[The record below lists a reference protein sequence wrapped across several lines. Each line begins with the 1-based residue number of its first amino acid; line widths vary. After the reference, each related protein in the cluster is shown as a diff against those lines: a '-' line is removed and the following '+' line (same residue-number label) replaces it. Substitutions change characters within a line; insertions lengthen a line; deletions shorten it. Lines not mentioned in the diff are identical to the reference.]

1 MKRISEVLS
10 FIWPYSAPYRFRF
23 YMGVVLSICFALT
36 NGLLLV
42 GMKTVFDR
50 LNNEQPTVPELTAD
64 ASWFEQA
71 DAWKSEVQLRLGDL
85 LPQSGESFEWQ
96 GALMVFLLLVG
107 TSALRGVSNYLSSYC
122 MRWSSEYT
130 IRDLKRA
137 VLSKVQS
144 LSLDYFNQSALGDLL
159 TRIDIDTVALNKAW
173 GLALTDLIRQ
183 PLTFIVTLGAV
194 IFLVDI
200 RLTLMALIFF
210 PVCVVP
216 VVILGGKVRRHAKRS
231 RETGVE
237 QSSRLIDFFS
247 HIRTVKA
254 YGMERMQK
262 EEYAATSHRIARA
275 NLKRDN
281 AFTMVNPIIETVAA
295 LGFCMVLLAA
305 FVLGSSM
312 SHLAV
317 FLAGFFLAYTPL
329 KRLAAVNNNFQEASV
344 SVERLQ
350 KVLNLEPTVRDQGQG
365 RVPEPFSRELTFE
378 NLSFSYATDGEQV
391 LKDISF
397 TLKRGEF
404 LGLAGPSGS
413 GKSTMINLILRY
425 YDPTA
430 GIIRWDGNDIRK
442 FSIDALRGQIALV
455 GQDVA
460 IFDRSVKEN
469 ISYGRP
475 GASEAEIR
483 EAAEFACADE
493 FIREMPAG
501 YETVLGEQGVRLS
514 GGQKQR
520 ISIARAFLRN
530 ARLLI
535 LDEATAALDSD
546 SESRI
551 QEVINRLS
559 ADRSVVA
566 IAHRLAT
573 LSRADRILVL
583 DKGQIAEEGSYDTL
597 LGRGEAFARL
607 AALQGIFQKE
617 GNLKK

>member
-1 MKRISEVLS
+1 MHRIREVLS
-10 FIWPYSAPYRFRF
+10 FIWPYSAPYRGRF
-23 YMGVVLSICFALT
+23 YLGIVLSICFAVT
-36 NGLLLV
+36 NGLMLL
-42 GMKTVFDR
+42 GMKVVLDR
-50 LNNEQPTVPELTAD
+50 LNHETVAVPELGVD
-64 ASWFEQA
+64 AGIL
-71 DAWKSEVQLRLGDL
+71 DRLNVWKDTVEVQLGSL
-85 LPQSGESFEWQ
+85 LPLPGEEVRFL
-96 GALMVFLLLVG
+96 GVLMLVVLLVG
-107 TSALRGVSNYLSSYC
+107 TAGLRGLCNYLSSYC

-130 IRDLKRA
+130 IRDLKRS
-137 VLSKVQS
+137 VLAKVQS
-144 LSLDYFNQSALGDLL
+144 LSLDYFNQSALGDML

-183 PLTFIVTLGAV
+183 PLTFLATIGTI

-200 RLTLMALIFF
+200 RLTIMALVFF

-254 YGMERMQK
+254 YGLEKMQR
-262 EEYAATSHRIARA
+262 EEYDATSQRIARA

-295 LGFCMVLLAA
+295 LGFCVVLLVA
-305 FVLGSSM
+305 FVLGSPLTD
-312 SHLAV
+312 LAT
-317 FLAGFFLAYTPL
+317 FLIGFFLAYTPL
-329 KRLAAVNNNFQEASV
+329 KRLGAVNNNFQEASV
-344 SVERLQ
+344 SADRLRR
-350 KVLNLEPTVRDQGQG
+350 VLNLQPTVQDHHAGKAVAPLNRSL
-365 RVPEPFSRELTFE
+365 EFSDV
-378 NLSFSYATDGEQV
+378 SFSYGGDETV
-391 LKDISF
+391 LKKISF
-397 TLKRGEF
+397 TLEHGEF

-413 GKSTMINLILRY
+413 GKSTLINLILRY

-430 GIIRWDGNDIRK
+430 GSIQWDGTDIRE
-442 FSIDALRGQIALV
+442 FSIDSLRSHIALV

-460 IFDRSVKEN
+460 IFDRTVREN
-469 ISYGRP
+469 IAFGLP
-475 GASEAEIR
+475 GASDAAIR

-493 FIREMPAG
+493 FIREMPEG
-501 YETVLGEQGVRLS
+501 YNTILGEQGIRLS

-535 LDEATAALDSD
+535 LDEATAALDSE

-559 ADRSVVA
+559 EDRSVVA

-573 LSRADRILVL
+573 LTRADRILVL
-583 DKGQIAEEGSYDTL
+583 DKGRIVEEGSYPEL
-597 LGRGEAFARL
+597 LSDGVAFARL
-607 AALQGIFQKE
+607 AALQGIFQS
-617 GNLKK
+617 GQNQN

>member
-1 MKRISEVLS
+1 MQRIIQVLR
-10 FIWPYSAPYRFRF
+10 FIWPYSAPYRVRF
-23 YMGVVLSICFALT
+23 YLGIVLSICFAAT
-36 NGLLLV
+36 NGLFIFGIKVVL
-42 GMKTVFDR
+42 DR
-50 LNNEQPTVPELTAD
+50 LNNEQIEISTLSSDPGLLERLTV
-64 ASWFEQA
+64 
-71 DAWKSEVQLRLGDL
+71 WKESLEVQLGSL
-85 LPQSGESFEWQ
+85 LPLPGESVALQ
-96 GALMVFLLLVG
+96 GVLMVVLLLVG
-107 TSALRGVSNYLSSYC
+107 TSGLRGLSNYLSSYC

-130 IRDLKRA
+130 IRDLKRS
-137 VLSKVQS
+137 VLAKVQS

-183 PLTFIVTLGAV
+183 PLTFLVTMGMV

-200 RLTLMALIFF
+200 RLTLMALVFF

-237 QSSRLIDFFS
+237 QSSKLIDFFS

-254 YGMERMQK
+254 YGLEKMQR
-262 EEYAATSHRIARA
+262 EEYDSTSHRIAHA

-295 LGFCMVLLAA
+295 LGFCVVLLAA
-305 FVLGSSM
+305 FVLGSPLTD
-312 SHLAV
+312 LAT
-317 FLAGFFLAYTPL
+317 FLIGFFLAYTPL
-329 KRLAAVNNNFQEASV
+329 KRLGAVNNNFQEASV
-344 SVERLQ
+344 SVDRLMTVLSLQPSVHDHHAGKAASALQTGLEFSKVSFAYAGSDER
-350 KVLNLEPTVRDQGQG
+350 VLDQ
-365 RVPEPFSRELTFE
+365 
-378 NLSFSYATDGEQV
+378 
-391 LKDISF
+391 ISF
-397 TLKRGEF
+397 KLQHGEF

-413 GKSTMINLILRY
+413 GKSTLINLILRY
-425 YDPTA
+425 YDPSA
-430 GIIRWDGNDIRK
+430 GTILWDGTDIK
-442 FSIDALRGQIALV
+442 EFSIDSLRNHIALV

-460 IFDRSVKEN
+460 IFDRSVRAN
-469 ISYGRP
+469 IAFGLP
-475 GASEAEIR
+475 GASEAAIR

-493 FIREMPAG
+493 FIRDMPEG
-501 YETVLGEQGVRLS
+501 YDTILGEQGVRLS

-520 ISIARAFLRN
+520 ISIARAFLRD

-535 LDEATAALDSD
+535 LDEATAALDSE

-583 DKGQIAEEGSYDTL
+583 DKGRIVESGSYTQL
-597 LGRGEAFARL
+597 LEQGTAFARL
-607 AALQGIFQKE
+607 AALQGIFKIKPDQK
-617 GNLKK
+617 

>member
-1 MKRISEVLS
+1 MQRIREVLH
-10 FIWPYSAPYRFRF
+10 FIWPYTAPYRGRF
-23 YMGVVLSICFALT
+23 YLGIFLSLCFAAT
-36 NGLLLV
+36 NGLLLL
-42 GMKTVFDR
+42 GMKVVLDR
-50 LNNEQPTVPELTAD
+50 LNHENIEVRELDAG
-64 ASWFEQA
+64 ASWL
-71 DAWKSEVQLRLGDL
+71 DRLNAWKDSVELGLGNLLPLPGEEVQFQGL
-85 LPQSGESFEWQ
+85 LI
-96 GALMVFLLLVG
+96 LVLLLAG
-107 TSALRGVSNYLSSYC
+107 TAGLRGAFNYLSSYC

-130 IRDLKRA
+130 IRDLKRK

-144 LSLDYFNQSALGDLL
+144 LSLDYFNQSALGDML
-159 TRIDIDTVALNKAW
+159 TRIDIDTVALSKAW

-183 PLTFIVTLGAV
+183 PLTFIVTMGMV

-210 PVCVVP
+210 PICVVP

-231 RETGVE
+231 RDTGVE

-254 YGMERMQK
+254 YGLEQMQQ
-262 EEYAATSHRIARA
+262 EEYDITSQRIARA

-281 AFTMVNPIIETVAA
+281 AFTLVNPIIETVAA
-295 LGFCMVLLAA
+295 FGFCVVLLTA
-305 FVLGSSM
+305 FVLGSPLT
-312 SHLAV
+312 HLAT
-317 FLAGFFLAYTPL
+317 FLIGFFLAYTPL
-329 KRLAAVNNNFQEASV
+329 KRLGAVNNNFQQASV

-350 KVLNLEPTVRDQGQG
+350 KVLDLQPTVQDHHAGKD
-365 RVPEPFSRELTFE
+365 VEPLTHSLDFKDV
-378 NLSFSYATDGEQV
+378 SFSYQQEEVV
-391 LKDISF
+391 LQNISF
-397 TLKRGEF
+397 TLQHGEF

-413 GKSTMINLILRY
+413 GKSTLINLILRY
-425 YDPTA
+425 YDPTTGA
-430 GIIRWDGNDIRK
+430 IQWDGADIK
-442 FSIDALRGQIALV
+442 SLSIDSLRRNVALV

-460 IFDRSVKEN
+460 IFDRTVREN
-469 ISYGRP
+469 IAFGLP
-475 GASEAEIR
+475 EAGEDAIR

-493 FIREMPAG
+493 FIREMPEG
-501 YETVLGEQGVRLS
+501 YDTVLGEQGTRLS

-530 ARLLI
+530 AGLLI

-546 SESRI
+546 SEARI

-583 DKGQIAEEGSYDTL
+583 DQGRIVEAGAYAELLVRGQT
-597 LGRGEAFARL
+597 FARL
-607 AALQGIFQKE
+607 AALQGILPSRVEQK
-617 GNLKK
+617 